1 MAGCHN
7 YAAAVTETAAT
18 PGAGFESPVVAR
30 TRLVPPRLR
39 AETVERPELVARRLA
54 SPARLGVVSG
64 PAGCGKSTLLAQCHA
79 ADPFP
84 AWLSLET
91 ADNDPVALWWS
102 LIEALR
108 TVVGDPE
115 IRSTMRRAGDGS
127 QARFR

>member
-1 MAGCHN
+1 MAD
-7 YAAAVTETAAT
+7 V
-18 PGAGFESPVVAR
+18 GAGFESLEVGR
-30 TRLVPPRLR
+30 MRLVPPRLG
-39 AETVERPELVARRLA
+39 EGMVDRPGLVARRLA
-54 SPARLGVVSG
+54 SPARLGVVAG
-64 PAGCGKSTLLAQCHA
+64 PAGAGKSTLLAQCHA
-79 ADPFP
+79 VDPFP
-84 AWLSLET
+84 AWLSLES

>member
-18 PGAGFESPVVAR
+18 RGAGFESPVVAR
-30 TRLVPPRLR
+30 TRLVPPRIR

-54 SPARLGVVSG
+54 SSARLGVVSG

-84 AWLSLET
+84 AWLSLERS
-91 ADNDPVALWWS
+91 DND
-102 LIEALR
+102 
-108 TVVGDPE
+108 
-115 IRSTMRRAGDGS
+115 RSCSGGRSSRRSGP
-127 QARFR
+127 